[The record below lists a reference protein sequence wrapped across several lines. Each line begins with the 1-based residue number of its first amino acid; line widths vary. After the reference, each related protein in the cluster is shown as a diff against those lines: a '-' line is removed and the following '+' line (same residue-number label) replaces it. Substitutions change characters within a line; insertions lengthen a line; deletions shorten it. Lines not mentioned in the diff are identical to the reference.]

1 MLHRIYIENSEYI
14 PSARTEMKYRTFFL
28 GAIIMAAT
36 SGYATTPEPGSGS
49 QTAITTFAGGCFWCM
64 QPPFEHLKGVIKVT
78 AGYTGGNAPKPTYEQ
93 VSSGTTGHYEAVQVL
108 YDPHLIT
115 YKELLAVFWR
125 NIDPTDELGQFADKG
140 TQYRTAIFYHN
151 ESQKLAALESK
162 AALGLSGKFKKPIA
176 TKILPASAFYP
187 AEEYH
192 QDYYQKNPMR
202 YNLYK
207 KGSGRE
213 SFIEK
218 TWPKDEKIT
227 PQPIPRS
234 DSTAIPSWDELK
246 KKLTKLQYDVA
257 VCSATEPAFNNTY
270 WNNHRE
276 GIYVDIVS
284 GEPLF
289 ASTDKFDSGT
299 GWPSFTQPLDP
310 DNIVEKTDS
319 SLGMRRVE
327 VRSKHGNSHLGHL
340 FDDGP
345 APTGQRYCINSASLR
360 FIPRQDLEKEGYG
373 QYAHI
378 FDTVRE

>member
-1 MLHRIYIENSEYI
+1 M
-14 PSARTEMKYRTFFL
+14 

-36 SGYATTPEPGSGS
+36 SGYTATPAAGSD
-49 QTAITTFAGGCFWCM
+49 QQYAIATFAGGCFWCM

-93 VSSGTTGHYEAVQVL
+93 VSAGTTGHYEAVQVL
-108 YDPHLIT
+108 YDPHLIN
-115 YKELLAVFWR
+115 YKGLLEVFWR
-125 NIDPTDELGQFADKG
+125 NINPTDELGQFADKG
-140 TQYRTAIFYHN
+140 TQYRTAIFYHS
-151 ESQKLAALESK
+151 EEQKLAALESK
-162 AALGLSGKFKKPIA
+162 SALGISGKFKKPIV
-176 TKILPASAFYP
+176 TKIQPASAFYP

-192 QDYYQKNPMR
+192 QDYYLKNPVR

-218 TWPKDEKIT
+218 TWSKIT
-227 PQPIPRS
+227 PPSPAAKQ
-234 DSTAIPSWDELK
+234 DSMPVPSKAELK

-257 VCSATEPAFNNTY
+257 VCSATEPPFNNAY

-276 GIYVDIVS
+276 GIYVDIIS

-289 ASTDKFDSGT
+289 ASTDKFDSGS

-319 SLGMRRVE
+319 SLGMQRVE
-327 VRSKHGNSHLGHL
+327 IRSKHGNSHLGHV

-360 FIPRQDLEKEGYG
+360 FVPRENLEKEGYG
-373 QYAHI
+373 EYTHI
-378 FDTVRE
+378 FEKVRE